1 MSADDFEYLTVA
13 EAIDLYD
20 GSGGGT
26 AFDLDALSNGPSYI
40 KYVKFTGTGG
50 EIDAVSDI
58 D

>member
-1 MSADDFEYLTVA
+1 MA